1 MKNNT
6 FLNEPWLKWAIDI
19 QSIAQAGIEYTK
31 DIYDKERYEMLRD
44 IAAEMISLRLKYQK
58 TKFTIF
64 SAMKKVTKLQR

>member
-31 DIYDKERYEMLRD
+31 DIYDKKDMKCLE
-44 IAAEMISLRLKYQK
+44 ISPQK
-58 TKFTIF
+58 
-64 SAMKKVTKLQR
+64 